1 MMQFNRKFE
10 HAVGGKTVV
19 FDVTYNPTTH
29 YFQVFESGNTE
40 GYLLKFDMQHR
51 QWSTE
56 GELAP
61 TIPAEE
67 LALLVQQQFGHFV

>member
-10 HAVGGKTVV
+10 HAVDGKIVV

-29 YFQVFESGNTE
+29 YFQVLESGKAE

-56 GELAP
+56 GEV
-61 TIPAEE
+61 TPAISADE